1 MDFPTFFRLFPR
13 RLPGTIKAETDETPP
28 AATAAVFPGKPH
40 RFRKGPL
47 KQPLLPV
54 RIVFVLFCEGGFF
67 VENLNLIIT
76 LLVMIF
82 MIVSFVIQKWSY
94 GLTAMVSILVLAV
107 TGVIDVPTAFSGFS
121 NTTTIL
127 IATMMVIAGTLG
139 RTSLIQR
146 IRRAMSKAQ
155 GKSGLLLILLIC
167 VFTIMLTQLM
177 GMTAVMAIML
187 MFVQT
192 LNDDDASGISQSRML
207 FLCAAM
213 ICTWFGRFPVGM
225 GAALPLTTN
234 AYFEGLVGGDS
245 SQLLGIF
252 DFMKVGLL
260 PSIIGTVY
268 CLFAWRLIPKQDLK
282 ADAVDLGSA
291 AKQGAA
297 STMSPTHEII
307 VYLGFIATIVAFF
320 FSNQLGSYVYLIPAI
335 IIVVF
340 IFTGVMTSRE
350 AIAGLTGD
358 MVWMVAGVL
367 VFSTALSQSGAGE
380 YIGNL
385 VLSLLGDHPSGL
397 LVTVVFTLVA
407 TVMTNFMSNNGTV
420 AILTPIAAST
430 AIAGGMDPRA
440 VVSLVSMASCLA
452 LGFPTG
458 CAAST
463 IAYAV
468 GGFNPIKMLK
478 FTLPY
483 TVIMVVAL
491 IISANL
497 FFPVYG

>member
-1 MDFPTFFRLFPR
+1 MNF
-13 RLPGTIKAETDETPP
+13 
-28 AATAAVFPGKPH
+28 
-40 RFRKGPL
+40 
-47 KQPLLPV
+47 
-54 RIVFVLFCEGGFF
+54 
-67 VENLNLIIT
+67 NLIIT
-76 LLVMIF
+76 LLVMVF

-94 GLTAMVSILVLAV
+94 GLTAMTCVVVLTLA
-107 TGVIDVPTAFSGFS
+107 GVIDVQTAFSGFS

-127 IATMMVIAGTLG
+127 IATMIVIAGQLS
-139 RTSLIQR
+139 RTSLISR
-146 IRRAMSKAQ
+146 IRSLMTKAQ
-155 GKSGLLLILLIC
+155 DKGGILLILLIC
-167 VFTIMLTQLM
+167 AFTALLTQLM

-187 MFVQT
+187 LFVQT
-192 LNDDDASGISQSRML
+192 LKDDDASGISQSKMI
-207 FLCAAM
+207 FLCATM

-234 AYFEGLVGGDS
+234 AYYEGLVGGDS

-260 PSIIGTVY
+260 PSIIGTIY
-268 CLFAWRLIPKQDLK
+268 CLFAWRLVPKQELRT
-282 ADAVDLGSA
+282 DAIDLGA
-291 AKQGAA
+291 AGKQGGRAA
-297 STMSPTHEII
+297 MSQTHEMI
-307 VYLGFIATIVAFF
+307 VYLGFLVTLVSFF
-320 FSNQLGSYVYLIPAI
+320 FSNRLGSYVYLIPAV
-335 IIVVF
+335 IVIVF
-340 IFTGVMTSRE
+340 IFSGVMTSRE

-358 MVWMVAGVL
+358 MIWMVAGVL

-385 VLSLLGDHPSGL
+385 VLNLLGSNPSGL
-397 LVTVVFTLVA
+397 TVTIVFTAVA
-407 TVMTNFMSNNGTV
+407 VVMTTFMSNNGTV

-452 LGFPTG
+452 IAFPTG
-458 CAAST
+458 CSAAT
-463 IAYAV
+463 IAFAV

-483 TVIMVVAL
+483 NIIMMISL
-491 IISANL
+491 IISANI

>member
-1 MDFPTFFRLFPR
+1 M
-13 RLPGTIKAETDETPP
+13 
-28 AATAAVFPGKPH
+28 
-40 RFRKGPL
+40 
-47 KQPLLPV
+47 
-54 RIVFVLFCEGGFF
+54 
-67 VENLNLIIT
+67 ENINLIIT
-76 LLVMIF
+76 LAVMVF
-82 MIVSFVIQKWSY
+82 MMVSFVIQKWSY
-94 GLTAMVSILVLAV
+94 GLTAMVSIIVLAA
-107 TGVIDVPTAFSGFS
+107 TGVIDVATAFSGFS
-121 NTTTIL
+121 NTTTIM

-139 RTSLIQR
+139 RTSLIQS
-146 IRRAMSKAQ
+146 IRRAMAKAQ
-155 GKSGLLLILLIC
+155 GKSGVLLILLIC
-167 VFTIMLTQLM
+167 AFTTLLTQLM

-192 LNDDDASGISQSRML
+192 LDDDDASGISQSRML
-207 FLCAAM
+207 FLCATT
-213 ICTWFGRFPVGM
+213 ICTWFARFPVGV
-225 GAALPLTTN
+225 GSVLPLTTN
-234 AYFEGLVGGDS
+234 AYYEGLVGGDT

-268 CLFAWRLIPKQDLK
+268 CLFAWRLIPKQNLK
-282 ADAVDLGSA
+282 ADAVDLGA
-291 AKQGAA
+291 AANQGGA
-297 STMSPTHEII
+297 STMSRTHEII
-307 VYLGFIATIVAFF
+307 VYLGFLATIVAFF

-335 IIVVF
+335 IILVF

-358 MVWMVAGVL
+358 MIWMVAGVL

-385 VLSLLGDHPSGL
+385 VLKLLGENPSGL
-397 LVTVVFTLVA
+397 LVTIVFTVVA
-407 TVMTNFMSNNGTV
+407 TVMTTFMSNNGTV

-452 LGFPTG
+452 IGFPTG
-458 CAAST
+458 CSAAT
-463 IAYAV
+463 VAYAV
-468 GGFNPIKMLK
+468 GGFNPIKMLR

-483 TVIMVVAL
+483 TLIMMISL

>member
-1 MDFPTFFRLFPR
+1 M
-13 RLPGTIKAETDETPP
+13 
-28 AATAAVFPGKPH
+28 
-40 RFRKGPL
+40 
-47 KQPLLPV
+47 
-54 RIVFVLFCEGGFF
+54 
-67 VENLNLIIT
+67 ENINLIIT
-76 LLVMIF
+76 LAVMVF
-82 MIVSFVIQKWSY
+82 MMVSFVIQKWSY
-94 GLTAMVSILVLAV
+94 GLTAMTCVVILTLA
-107 TGVIDVPTAFSGFS
+107 GVIDVPTAFSGFS

-127 IATMMVIAGTLG
+127 IATMMVIAGQLG
-139 RTSLIQR
+139 RTSLISR
-146 IRRAMSKAQ
+146 IRGLMVKAQ
-155 GKSGLLLILLIC
+155 GKGGILLILLIC
-167 VFTIMLTQLM
+167 VFTALLTQLM

-187 MFVQT
+187 LFVQT
-192 LNDDDASGISQSRML
+192 LKDDDTSGISQSRML

-234 AYFEGLVGGDS
+234 AYYEGLVGSDS
-245 SQLLGIF
+245 GMLLGVF

-260 PSIIGTVY
+260 PSIIGTLY
-268 CLFAWRLIPKQDLK
+268 CMFAWRLTPKQELK
-282 ADAVDLGSA
+282 TDAVDLGA
-291 AKQGAA
+291 AGRQGSQPA
-297 STMSPTHEII
+297 MSRNHEFI
-307 VYLGFIATIVAFF
+307 VCAGFLVTLVSFF
-320 FSNQLGSYVYLIPAI
+320 FSNKLGSYIYVIPAVI
-335 IIVVF
+335 IIVF

-385 VLSLLGDHPSGL
+385 VLSLLGENPSGL
-397 LVTVVFTLVA
+397 TVTIVFTVVSV
-407 TVMTNFMSNNGTV
+407 VMTTFMSNNGTV

-430 AIAGGMDPRA
+430 ALAGGMDPRA

-452 LGFPTG
+452 IAFPTG
-458 CAAST
+458 CSAAT

-483 TVIMVVAL
+483 IIIMMAAL
-491 IISANL
+491 IVSANL